1 MLVNP
6 YPLILDNKSKPIC
19 QYCMVKDRDE
29 FKIWTKISLTIL
41 STYVDWIDSS
51 LVTHYIQVAEI
62 DVIEIIRKHY
72 FVKTSLLNE
81 KFIASETQSNEIQV
95 IVITTP

>member
-1 MLVNP
+1 
-6 YPLILDNKSKPIC
+6 
-19 QYCMVKDRDE
+19 MVKDRDE

-41 STYVDWIDSS
+41 STYVDWIDSL
-51 LVTHYIQVAEI
+51 LVTHDIQVAEI

>member
-1 MLVNP
+1 
-6 YPLILDNKSKPIC
+6 
-19 QYCMVKDRDE
+19 MVKDRDE

-41 STYVDWIDSS
+41 STYVDWIDSL

-95 IVITTP
+95 IFITTPEN

>member
-1 MLVNP
+1 
-6 YPLILDNKSKPIC
+6 
-19 QYCMVKDRDE
+19 MVEDRDE

-41 STYVDWIDSS
+41 STYVDWIDSL

>member
-1 MLVNP
+1 
-6 YPLILDNKSKPIC
+6 
-19 QYCMVKDRDE
+19 MVKDRDE

-41 STYVDWIDSS
+41 STYVDWIDSL

-72 FVKTSLLNE
+72 FVKTSLLKNHRV
-81 KFIASETQSNEIQV
+81 KSASETQSNEIQV
-95 IVITTP
+95 IVIKNLWNKIYHVNW

>member
-1 MLVNP
+1 
-6 YPLILDNKSKPIC
+6 
-19 QYCMVKDRDE
+19 MVEDRDE

-41 STYVDWIDSS
+41 STYVDWIDSL

-95 IVITTP
+95 IFITTPEN

>member
-1 MLVNP
+1 
-6 YPLILDNKSKPIC
+6 
-19 QYCMVKDRDE
+19 MVKDRDE

-41 STYVDWIDSS
+41 STYVDWIDSL

-95 IVITTP
+95 IVIKNLWNKIYHVNW

>member
-1 MLVNP
+1 
-6 YPLILDNKSKPIC
+6 
-19 QYCMVKDRDE
+19 MVEDRDE

-41 STYVDWIDSS
+41 STYVDWIDSL

-95 IVITTP
+95 IVITTPEN